1 MLGQDEL
8 GFGGEVAL
16 VFEDE
21 DEISVQCV
29 VNRVEGGVCLV
40 NIGYLFSIVGWHTG
54 EVLEVNIVHYRT
66 EFDVG
71 AWRRRQW
78 ANVDGHLG

>member
-1 MLGQDEL
+1 MLGQDKL